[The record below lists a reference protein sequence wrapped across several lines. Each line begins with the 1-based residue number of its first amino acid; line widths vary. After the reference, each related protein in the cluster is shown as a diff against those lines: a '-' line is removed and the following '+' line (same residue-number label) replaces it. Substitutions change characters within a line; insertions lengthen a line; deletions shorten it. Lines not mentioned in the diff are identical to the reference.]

1 MIDYMSG
8 VPMKYFMPSKVMTDL
23 QYRAKIEKMKAS
35 GEYLYSRKYDGVLSR
50 GVINQ
55 EGKSALQL
63 RNISRKTGVF
73 SEVHQKVLW
82 WNDVEN
88 AFDKTTVIIGEL
100 YQPKKHEK
108 DVAAIMRAL
117 WTKARVKQADNPIQW
132 RVFDVLC
139 YEGENLMDMPMIE
152 RHKYIEKVVKRINN
166 PLVIAVEYREM
177 DDKFDAALA
186 NIYAEKGE
194 GVVAYRK
201 SSVYKFNTCGPNP
214 YDTCKIERHISAE
227 VGMFIYDIV
236 PSCPSDPVPEEQLP
250 THQYWMEQKSGM
262 RVEGD
267 YFLSYCKGNS
277 ALAPITED
285 YYKQRPIGIRCG
297 VFDKDNTIVPILIV
311 KDISD
316 DFKDALRDHYSN
328 FYHQPVR
335 ISASSLALME
345 DGHIDVRNAVF
356 LGIDKNIDVRDCTF
370 DRLLK
375 EC

>member
-139 YEGENLMDMPMIE
+139 YEGENLMDIPMIE

-177 DDKFDAALA
+177 DDKFDAVLA
-186 NIYAEKGE
+186 SIYAEKGE
-194 GVVAYRK
+194 GVVAYGK
-201 SSVYKFNTCGPNP
+201 
-214 YDTCKIERHISAE
+214 
-227 VGMFIYDIV
+227 
-236 PSCPSDPVPEEQLP
+236 
-250 THQYWMEQKSGM
+250 
-262 RVEGD
+262 
-267 YFLSYCKGNS
+267 
-277 ALAPITED
+277 
-285 YYKQRPIGIRCG
+285 
-297 VFDKDNTIVPILIV
+297 
-311 KDISD
+311 
-316 DFKDALRDHYSN
+316 
-328 FYHQPVR
+328 
-335 ISASSLALME
+335 
-345 DGHIDVRNAVF
+345 
-356 LGIDKNIDVRDCTF
+356 
-370 DRLLK
+370 
-375 EC
+375 